1 MLQESEVWDNHS
13 ETVSSGH
20 EKITAPINSAA
31 VFAFTW
37 PTHKASHQS
46 SFGMEA
52 WKPLV
57 LTIDGWRLSGKR
69 VADLLT
75 AFINAVAYGDLTT

>member
-1 MLQESEVWDNHS
+1 M
-13 ETVSSGH
+13 G
-20 EKITAPINSAA
+20 
-31 VFAFTW
+31 
-37 PTHKASHQS
+37 
-46 SFGMEA
+46 A
-52 WKPLV
+52 WKPLA